1 MFKANLQVK
10 SRSDN
15 PSICAHVC
23 VSDFV
28 CVCESSVYECVKRS
42 EDILQ
47 ILMNSI
53 PGMGTRAGELRSGC
67 FKA

>member
-1 MFKANLQVK
+1 M
-10 SRSDN
+10 
-15 PSICAHVC
+15 
-23 VSDFV
+23 
-28 CVCESSVYECVKRS
+28 YECVKRS

-53 PGMGTRAGELRSGC
+53 PGMGTRVGELRSGC